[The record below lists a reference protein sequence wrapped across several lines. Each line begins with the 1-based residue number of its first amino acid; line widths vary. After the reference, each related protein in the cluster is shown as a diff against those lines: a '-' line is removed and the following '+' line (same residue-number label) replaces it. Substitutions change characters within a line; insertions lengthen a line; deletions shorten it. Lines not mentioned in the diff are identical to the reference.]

1 MSSQTNLPEKYLQ
14 SNKTN
19 IYDLYTILIR
29 EIINTWWA
37 IKNSRCYKRPDETC
51 IILNIY
57 HIFYF

>member
-29 EIINTWWA
+29 EIINTW
-37 IKNSRCYKRPDETC
+37 
-51 IILNIY
+51 
-57 HIFYF
+57 